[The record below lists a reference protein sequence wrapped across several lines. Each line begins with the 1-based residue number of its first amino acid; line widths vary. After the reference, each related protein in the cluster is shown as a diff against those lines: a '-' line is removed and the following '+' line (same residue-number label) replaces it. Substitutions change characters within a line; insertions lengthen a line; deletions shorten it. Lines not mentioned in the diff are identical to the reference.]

1 MQNNLEFLDLLTVMS
16 FLVSLINL
24 SLNERQVSSLD
35 EHLQKQDSILVEEQ
49 NRMLQKIIE
58 QNEEIIKL
66 IKEEYHHAQEN
77 DKRSNR

>member
-66 IKEEYHHAQEN
+66 IKEEYHHA
-77 DKRSNR
+77 

>member
-49 NRMLQKIIE
+49 NNMLKKIIE

-66 IKEEYHHAQEN
+66 IKEDYYRA
-77 DKRSNR
+77 